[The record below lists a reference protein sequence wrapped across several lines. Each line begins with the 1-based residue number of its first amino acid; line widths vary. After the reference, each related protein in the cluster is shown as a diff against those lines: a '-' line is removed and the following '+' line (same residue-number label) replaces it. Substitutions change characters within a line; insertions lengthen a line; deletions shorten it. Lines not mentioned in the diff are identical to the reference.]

1 MLAVMPLSASHLIY
15 RLNDTVQ
22 IIKIKEYLLIYAN
35 FTSRGIFGYSSSRI
49 TNIEIYEHFKN
60 TLRLICH

>member
-22 IIKIKEYLLIYAN
+22 ITKIKEYLLIYAN
-35 FTSRGIFGYSSSRI
+35 FTSRGIFGYSSTRI
-49 TNIEIYEHFKN
+49 TSIEI
-60 TLRLICH
+60 